1 MWYPATEIEHQVKP
15 EGIKLG
21 TLVNNFKKDGHDKKK
36 AKKQTN
42 KKITEIRSC
51 IDPNNSAPRISP
63 KT

>member
-36 AKKQTN
+36 AKKQT
-42 KKITEIRSC
+42 KKSL
-51 IDPNNSAPRISP
+51 
-63 KT
+63 K